1 MTFNMDFTMTVNQTL
16 MVSDTQYCQEDKF
29 KTRLCKS
36 YAVGGDENCKYGV
49 NCKFIHPEDEEQ
61 YMRLIEYT
69 EEYRRV
75 KGEVQKEVQHLHG
88 LKRTIKDAITANAID
103 ERINRRIRLFNEVY
117 PKAPNYYDLH
127 GMSTRGAVNY
137 VMDIC
142 NMMRI
147 NNISTSWLETGR
159 GNHSIDNIPLIRN
172 VLLNNYNGFNNV
184 YFVPLAHNDGIIEMT
199 IV

>member
-1 MTFNMDFTMTVNQTL
+1 MTVNQTF
-16 MVSDTQYCQEDKF
+16 MVLDTPRRQEDPF

-36 YAVGGDENCKYGV
+36 YAVGGDEDCKYGV
-49 NCKFIHPEDEEQ
+49 HCKFIHPEDEEQ

-75 KGEVQKEVQHLHG
+75 KGDVQKEVQHLHG
-88 LKRTIKDAITANAID
+88 LKRTINDAIKANAID
-103 ERINRRIRLFNEVY
+103 EWINRRIRLFNEVY

-142 NMMRI
+142 QMMRI

-159 GNHSIDNIPLIRN
+159 GNQTLII
-172 VLLNNYNGFNNV
+172 F
-184 YFVPLAHNDGIIEMT
+184 H
-199 IV
+199 